1 MSLAEA
7 FQQDIQAAVA
17 AMSSADR
24 RTFPRIKYFRFSP
37 IVSSGDPV
45 ALGIVEENAREM
57 PPFMGDYHCA

>member
-24 RTFPRIKYFRFSP
+24 RTFPRIKYFRFIP

-45 ALGIVEENAREM
+45 GLGIVEENARET
-57 PPFMGDYHCA
+57 PPNLSLIHI